1 MKAFKIVGAVLLM
14 AGCINGY
21 AQGASAADSDSDSAS
36 AAAPACATANAA
48 SGAVSNKQLAASV
61 RGALRSAH
69 RHGLKS
75 SYIRVRANGGVVTL
89 TGVVADNSQIDLA
102 TSVAQGVPGVS
113 SVVNKLKL
121 RVVAGMKGT
130 E

>member
-1 MKAFKIVGAVLLM
+1 MKAIKIAGAVLLM
-14 AGCINGY
+14 AACINGY
-21 AQGASAADSDSDSAS
+21 AQGASAAEADSAS
-36 AAAPACATANAA
+36 ASATASAT

-61 RGALRSAH
+61 RSALRSER

-89 TGVVADNSQIDLA
+89 TGVVADNSQIGLA
-102 TSVAQGVPGVS
+102 TSVAQRVPGVS

-121 RVVAGMKGT
+121 RVVAGVKGS

>member
-1 MKAFKIVGAVLLM
+1 MKVIRIAGAVLLM

-21 AQGASAADSDSDSAS
+21 AQGASAADSASVEASAS
-36 AAAPACATANAA
+36 APANAA
-48 SGAVSNKQLAASV
+48 SGAVSNRQLAASV
-61 RGALRSAH
+61 RSALRSAH

-89 TGVVADNSQIDLA
+89 TGVVADDSQIGLA
-102 TSVAQGVPGVS
+102 TSVAQRVPGVS

-121 RVVAGMKGT
+121 RAVAGVKGS